1 MWEYYKYRSSTYSP
15 QSLKP
20 MKRKQEK
27 PTYGNSQ
34 GSKSSEV
41 SSELGRKKSSASSAP
56 QYAQSGEFTDRK
68 NHNHRSLRS
77 NSATL
82 TSLPRTIFKVGI
94 IILILYPVLVYT
106 PIGKSITTR
115 VSKGIAG
122 IKQKI
127 GGIQPEKNLKTMGEN
142 RQRAADERFDDA
154 LKKSGI
160 EPDKK

>member
-1 MWEYYKYRSSTYSP
+1 MK
-15 QSLKP
+15 LKQ
-20 MKRKQEK
+20 KK

-34 GSKSSEV
+34 GSKSSGL
-41 SSELGRKKSSASSAP
+41 SSELGRKKTSAPSPP
-56 QYAQSGEFTDRK
+56 QYAQSGEFIDRNSRK
-68 NHNHRSLRS
+68 HRFLRS

-94 IILILYPVLVYT
+94 ISLILYPLLVYT

-115 VSKGIAG
+115 VSMGITG
-122 IKQKI
+122 IRQKI
-127 GGIQPEKNLKTMGEN
+127 GAIQPEKNLKNMGEK
-142 RQRAADERFDDA
+142 RQQAHEERVDDA

>member
-1 MWEYYKYRSSTYSP
+1 
-15 QSLKP
+15 
-20 MKRKQEK
+20 MKRKQAK

-34 GSKSSEV
+34 GSKSSEL

-56 QYAQSGEFTDRK
+56 QYAQSGEFSDRK
-68 NHNHRSLRS
+68 NHKLRS

-82 TSLPRTIFKVGI
+82 TSLPRTIFRVGI
-94 IILILYPVLVYT
+94 ISLILYPILAYT

-115 VSKGIAG
+115 VSMGIAG
-122 IKQKI
+122 IRQKI

-142 RQRAADERFDDA
+142 RQKAHDERFDDA

>member
-1 MWEYYKYRSSTYSP
+1 
-15 QSLKP
+15 
-20 MKRKQEK
+20 MKSKKQK

-34 GSKSSEV
+34 GSKSSEL
-41 SSELGRKKSSASSAP
+41 SSDLGRKKSSAPLAQ

-68 NHNHRSLRS
+68 QQENRSLRS

-94 IILILYPVLVYT
+94 IGLIIYPLLVYT

-115 VSKGIAG
+115 VSQTIAG
-122 IKQKI
+122 VRQKT
-127 GGIQPEKNLKTMGEN
+127 ETAKSEVNLKTMGEK
-142 RQRAADERFDDA
+142 RQRATDERFDDA

>member
-1 MWEYYKYRSSTYSP
+1 
-15 QSLKP
+15 
-20 MKRKQEK
+20 MKSKKQK

-34 GSKSSEV
+34 GSKSSEL
-41 SSELGRKKSSASSAP
+41 SSDLGRKKSSAPSGQ

-68 NHNHRSLRS
+68 QQENRSLRS

-94 IILILYPVLVYT
+94 IGLIIYPLLIYT

-115 VSKGIAG
+115 GSQAITGVR
-122 IKQKI
+122 QKI
-127 GGIQPEKNLKTMGEN
+127 GTTQSEVNLKTMGEK
-142 RQRAADERFDDA
+142 RQKAHEERFDDT
-154 LKKSGI
+154 LKKSGT

>member
-1 MWEYYKYRSSTYSP
+1 MK
-15 QSLKP
+15 LK
-20 MKRKQEK
+20 QAK

-34 GSKSSEV
+34 GSKSSE
-41 SSELGRKKSSASSAP
+41 LGRKKNSAPSPP
-56 QYAQSGEFTDRK
+56 QYAQSGEFIDRNSRK
-68 NHNHRSLRS
+68 HRFLRS

-94 IILILYPVLVYT
+94 VSLILYPILVYT

-122 IKQKI
+122 IRQKI
-127 GGIQPEKNLKTMGEN
+127 GTIKPEENLKNMGEG

>member
-1 MWEYYKYRSSTYSP
+1 MK
-15 QSLKP
+15 LKQ
-20 MKRKQEK
+20 KK

-34 GSKSSEV
+34 GSKSSEL
-41 SSELGRKKSSASSAP
+41 SGEQGRKKSSASSAP
-56 QYAQSGEFTDRK
+56 QYAQSGEFIDRNSRK
-68 NHNHRSLRS
+68 HRFLRS

-94 IILILYPVLVYT
+94 ISLILYPLLVYT

-115 VSKGIAG
+115 ISIGIAG
-122 IKQKI
+122 IKHKI
-127 GGIQPEKNLKTMGEN
+127 GAIQPEKNLKNMGEK
-142 RQRAADERFDDA
+142 RQQAHEERVDDA